1 MEIKDLPEEQKLVAG
16 RLVLKLTGLKLSNRF
31 SHVEPGPV
39 VTTYYFQLG
48 FDVPIAKILNKA
60 EDFALAAGVDSV
72 IIQRS
77 GDKIAIEIPNKQRQ
91 IVNFH
96 NCLYSMMTTYIGRSM
111 TIPILLG
118 VDTYGKNAYLDL
130 AEQPHIL
137 IAGSTGGGK
146 SILLSSIIGAL
157 ATAKSEKEIKLTL
170 VDTKRLDLPLFKN
183 LPHVGSMCENSE
195 QFHSRL
201 DYLFTTV
208 RERAERLQG
217 VARNAREFNDMSLS
231 SFMEYHIIII
241 DELADLM
248 DQDIGRRNVD
258 PEYAVKWP
266 IIPTRLK
273 ALTQICRAAGVHI
286 IAATQRSS
294 VKIINGDIKANFPTR
309 IALRL
314 PTAVDSKTILS
325 TKGAESLLGKGDML
339 VESLDSDTAK
349 RYHGAFVSNQDIITI
364 LSSAS
369 MIREQLLALPEV
381 MA

>member
-1 MEIKDLPEEQKLVAG
+1 MDINDLPEDQKLVAA
-16 RLVLKLTGLKLSNRF
+16 RLVLKLSGLKLNSRF
-31 SHVEPGPV
+31 SHVTAGPV

-48 FDVPIAKILNKA
+48 FDIPISKILNKA

-77 GDKIAIEIPNKQRQ
+77 ADKIAIEIPNASRQ
-91 IVNFH
+91 VVNFH
-96 NCLYSMMTTYIGRSM
+96 NCLYQMMTSHTGRAM
-111 TIPILLG
+111 TIPVLLG
-118 VDTYGKNAYLDL
+118 VDTYGNNSYLDL

-146 SILLSSIIGAL
+146 SILLSSIIGAM

-170 VDTKRLDLPLFKN
+170 VDTKRLDLPLFKS
-183 LPHVGSMCENSE
+183 LPHIGAMCENSE

-201 DYLFTTV
+201 DYLFATV
-208 RERAERLQG
+208 RKRAEQLQG
-217 VARNAREFNDMSLS
+217 VARNAREYNNMGHKD
-231 SFMEYHIIII
+231 FMEYHVIII

-248 DQDIGRRNVD
+248 DQDSGRRSVD
-258 PEYAVKWP
+258 PEYAIKWP
-266 IIPTRLK
+266 TVPVRLK

-294 VKIINGDIKANFPTR
+294 VKVINGDIKANFPTR

-339 VESLDSDTAK
+339 VESLDSDMA
-349 RYHGAFVSNQDIITI
+349 RRFHGAFVSNNDITNI
-364 LSSAS
+364 LSAAS
-369 MIREQLLALPEV
+369 QIREQLLSLPEV
-381 MA
+381 N